1 MALTDSQ
8 GNYIGSPSL
17 GDIQYEYDY
26 FSGSQINLMLGDVVL
41 DAAVGIQFNVEQSK
55 APVYGYASQYY
66 SFVADGKVI
75 VQGALTIAFKE
86 AGYLFWPIQRF
97 LYQKSNSGTT
107 TPRYAVSSDSTAN
120 IMQGSKDPFSSSLVG
135 LAEEARHKKTMK
147 ANVEQMME
155 WSNRTNDG
163 YSTDSAGSS
172 LRHNSKYNQFVKQ
185 LGALSDDKFEDMAET
200 FEDAIWFGSDTGNP
214 YARDKLNSK
223 NLALKDF
230 VMADFSNK
238 ESDELILSHRR
249 ADQYPELDIWIT
261 YGDVN
266 RQSANHTVKK
276 LLDVS
281 FVGQAQQIEI
291 SGKPC
296 YEVYHFIAKNL
307 V

>member
-1 MALTDSQ
+1 MALTDPQ

-26 FSGSQINLMLGDVVL
+26 FSGSQVNLMLGDVII

-55 APVYGYASQYY
+55 APVYGFASQYY

-86 AGYLFWPIQRF
+86 AGYLFWPMQRF
-97 LYQKSNSGTT
+97 LYQKSNSGVT
-107 TPRYAVSSDSTAN
+107 TPRYDTDSKGS
-120 IMQGSKDPFSSSLVG
+120 ILPGSKNPFSTSLVS
-135 LAEEARHKKTMK
+135 LAEEARFKKTMK
-147 ANVEQMME
+147 ANVEQMVE
-155 WSNRTNDG
+155 WSNRQRDG
-163 YSTDSAGSS
+163 YDTVSAGSA
-172 LRHNSKYNQFVKQ
+172 LKHNSRYNQFVKQ
-185 LGALSDDKFEDMAET
+185 LGALSDDKFEDMAES
-200 FEDAIWFGSDTGNP
+200 FEDAIWYGSDTGNP
-214 YARDKLNSK
+214 YTRDKLNSK
-223 NLALKDF
+223 NLDLQDF
-230 VMADFSNK
+230 VDADYSNK

-261 YGDVN
+261 YGDIN